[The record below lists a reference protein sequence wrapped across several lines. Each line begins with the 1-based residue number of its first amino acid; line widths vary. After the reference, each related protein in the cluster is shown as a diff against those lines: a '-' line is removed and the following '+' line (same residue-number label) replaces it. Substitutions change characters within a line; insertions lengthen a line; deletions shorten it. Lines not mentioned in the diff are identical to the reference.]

1 MPKVDTV
8 TLDVS
13 QVGRQQLIS
22 EVACK
27 FIRTNHGHWKVQTVN
42 SLHSVKR
49 QEIPFFSKLHGM
61 LRGVRIIRG
70 NVTHVLRYFTS
81 GYVDAV

>member
-8 TLDVS
+8 TEGVS

-27 FIRTNHGHWKVQTVN
+27 FIRTNHGHWKSPN
-42 SLHSVKR
+42 SEFTALSQKAR
-49 QEIPFFSKLHGM
+49 DTILFKAT
-61 LRGVRIIRG
+61 R
-70 NVTHVLRYFTS
+70 NVSRRAY
-81 GYVDAV
+81 Y